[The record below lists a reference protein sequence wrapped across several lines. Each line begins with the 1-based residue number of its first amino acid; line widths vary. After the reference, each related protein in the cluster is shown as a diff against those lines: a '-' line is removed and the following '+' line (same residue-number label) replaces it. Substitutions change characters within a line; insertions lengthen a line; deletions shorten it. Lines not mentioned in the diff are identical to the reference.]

1 MRIEIEVSF
10 SIYFIYLIFLWKKR
24 ESVTR
29 LPCAWSAN
37 MEKNPSQAILDHSRF
52 RKSQRSQRADPVM
65 WILIHSHAQPSGF
78 TRISS
83 STKLRLR
90 LLLGTLSSGNADGD
104 GNAETCEKAGE
115 RTPLWRE
122 FTNTKQHRRKPRFP
136 HCQAYWHY
144 WYSSSVYQD
153 ELGWLHWKEFAINS
167 W

>member
-1 MRIEIEVSF
+1 MKSDEDELYPKSNWNEFFYIF
-10 SIYFIYLIFLWKKR
+10 YLSYFLWKKR

-90 LLLGTLSSGNADGD
+90 LLLFPVTLGTIYENSFRMGRLTSIHPRLIKHRISIKVVNQIDNRD
-104 GNAETCEKAGE
+104 HCEARQMASLPIKAI
-115 RTPLWRE
+115 
-122 FTNTKQHRRKPRFP
+122 RFILAP
-136 HCQAYWHY
+136 Q
-144 WYSSSVYQD
+144 V
-153 ELGWLHWKEFAINS
+153 GI
-167 W
+167 